1 MANGLFDMNLLTN
14 LTSGSTESKTETSKE
29 TAKKAEKAALD
40 QGGLFGMIGNV
51 VGTGGQIALAYNKD
65 YQSTQRA
72 MADAQAESARNE
84 NKTLSGNS
92 WIWIVAILAIVITA
106 IVLIA
111 K

>member
-1 MANGLFDMNLLTN
+1 MAREENAR
-14 LTSGSTESKTETSKE
+14 SGSTASGSSGNQAT
-29 TAKKAEKAALD
+29 TAKAAEKAALD

-51 VGTGGQIALAYNKD
+51 VGAGGQIALAYNKD
-65 YQSTQRA
+65 YQATQRT
-72 MADAQAESARNE
+72 MAEAQMEAARHE
-84 NKTLSGNS
+84 NKSITGNS